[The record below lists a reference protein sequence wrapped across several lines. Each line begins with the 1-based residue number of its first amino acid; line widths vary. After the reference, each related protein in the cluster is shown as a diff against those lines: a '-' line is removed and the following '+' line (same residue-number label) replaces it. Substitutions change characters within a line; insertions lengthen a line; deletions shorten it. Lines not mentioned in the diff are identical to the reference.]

1 MKNILKP
8 YWLLIGVSL
17 PQLLIFIIMG
27 RIFYIINSQLTEEN
41 LRLWAVFGGL
51 LGLSYIS
58 YTVYGVIRLA
68 SRKEVHLK
76 TGISLFLTYIPYL
89 YFFTVFNDKLIPSSI
104 PDWMLFEISPQMMV
118 VTMIMPSMVVAM
130 LISVVWLTPFKFGI
144 LFNKKTVPVL
154 AIPTFWFLL
163 ITALL
168 PLLHVPFTSVFDHF
182 TAISFVIGTVA
193 FLFLIVKLIYH
204 LLSKKPQ
211 IWKKAVIPIV
221 TLGPLF
227 GLSINNQG
235 NIFGNFSSVYFYLL
249 AIFTGV
255 LLIIPSIDNRYVRSL
270 LFILK
275 SITFTFTAY
284 FFIIFLPYLPFSLIG
299 LLAFGLG
306 ILLLIPVVQAFVHVR
321 SLWEDYKFLQQYYKK
336 AALLIVFIFG
346 VLVVPALITISF
358 NSDKGHIDKALSFIY
373 QQNLSDK
380 NEIDVNTMA
389 LSRSMDFL
397 RENKSTRNRGGFF
410 ASNYKIPLIS
420 AYYNWLVLEN
430 LTLSEQKIKAIKSIF
445 LGVKYENNNIN
456 NETNNTLENNEEQA
470 QPVRIDRHSVETIF
484 DSTNNFY
491 RSWIHFDLKNANDF
505 NAEFRARFELPQ
517 DSFITNYYLYVNDKK
532 KFGMIADK
540 RAANWIYNQIV
551 TIRRDPGILSY
562 ISDSIIEF
570 KVFPFN
576 TNETRKTGFEIIHK
590 APVTLKIGEL
600 GIGLGNTKV
609 EGSIE
614 EMRPLDTSAK
624 KIDDDITLVPYEA
637 KKGLLKVTRS
647 PFYHFI
653 IDRSEDSK
661 ERGRELVKCVEN
673 YIEKNKLNH
682 KDIGIS
688 ALNYNLKVLTAGG
701 AWQEQFYKLPAV
713 GGLYLDNALKSIY
726 FENYKDRSHK
736 YPAVIIVTDNMDKA
750 TLLGSYDSLKYLMP
764 DVKSF
769 YSLNTE
775 GKLLSHSL
783 HGKGKTEIGTTSSI
797 TPDAVLPWPDVS
809 DIKAYLSDDTSTSIV
824 LNNSDYELNSDK
836 VMSSLDTG
844 FMLKAAAASMF
855 LHPEKAGSKT
865 LEIVKASIKT
875 GVMSPLTSYIV
886 LENEAQEKVL
896 LEKQNKILSTK
907 KPLDIGE
914 PSQMSEPS
922 LIVVALITAV
932 FVLVV
937 RYRRRKTAV

>member
-58 YTVYGVIRLA
+58 YTVYGVIRLI

-76 TGISLFLTYIPYL
+76 TGVSLFLTYIPYL
-89 YFFTVFNDKLIPSSI
+89 YFFTVFNDKIIPSSI
-104 PDWMLFEISPQMMV
+104 PDWMLFEISPEMMV
-118 VTMIMPSMVVAM
+118 VTMITPSMVVAM

-154 AIPTFWFLL
+154 AIPAFWFLL
-163 ITALL
+163 VTALL
-168 PLLHVPFTSVFDHF
+168 PLLHVPFTSVLDHLS
-182 TAISFVIGTVA
+182 TISFVIGTVA
-193 FLFLIVKLIYH
+193 FLFVIVKLIYH
-204 LLSKKPQ
+204 LLNKKPQ
-211 IWKKAVIPIV
+211 IWQKAVIPIV

-249 AIFTGV
+249 AVFTGV
-255 LLIIPSIDNRYVRSL
+255 LLVIPSSDNKYLRSL

-306 ILLLIPVVQAFVHVR
+306 ILLLVPVAQAFVHVR
-321 SLWEDYKFLQQYYKK
+321 SLWDDYKFLQQHYKK
-336 AALLIVFIFG
+336 AALLIVFICG
-346 VLVVPALITISF
+346 VSVIPALISISF
-358 NSDKGHIDKALSFIY
+358 NSDKGHIDKALNFIY

-380 NEIDVNTMA
+380 NEVKVNTNA
-389 LSRSMDFL
+389 LSRSLNFL
-397 RENKSTRNRGGFF
+397 RENKSSGRRGGFF
-410 ASNYKIPLIS
+410 SSNYKIPLIS

-445 LGVKYENNNIN
+445 LGVKYENNTIN
-456 NETNNTLENNEEQA
+456 NTFNNTIETSEEQV
-470 QPVRIDRHSVETIF
+470 QPVRIDKHTVETQF
-484 DSTNNFY
+484 DSKNNCY
-491 RSWIHFDLKNANDF
+491 RSWIHFDLKNSNDF

-517 DSFITNYYLYVNDKK
+517 DSFITNYYLYVNNKK

-540 RAANWIYNQIV
+540 RAANWIYDQIV

-590 APVTLKIGEL
+590 TPVTLKIGEL
-600 GIGLGNTKV
+600 GIDLGNTNV
-609 EGSIE
+609 EGSTKE
-614 EMRPLDTSAK
+614 VGLLDASVK
-624 KIDDDITLVPYEA
+624 KIDDDVTLVPYEV
-637 KKGLLKVTRS
+637 KKALLKVTRA
-647 PFYHFI
+647 PFYHFV
-653 IDRSEDSK
+653 IDRSEGSK
-661 ERGRELVKCVEN
+661 DRGQELVKCVEN

-688 ALNYNLKVLTAGG
+688 ALNYNLKKLTAGG
-701 AWQEQFYKLPAV
+701 AWQEQYYKLPAV
-713 GGLYLDNALKSIY
+713 GGLYLDHALKSIH
-726 FENYKDRSHK
+726 FENYKDKSHK
-736 YPAVIIVTDNMDKA
+736 YPAVIIVTDDIDKA
-750 TLLGSYDSLKYLMP
+750 TLIGSYDSLKYLMP
-764 DVKSF
+764 DVKCF

-775 GKLLSHSL
+775 GMLLSHSL
-783 HGKGKTEIGTTSSI
+783 DGKGTTEIPATASI
-797 TPDAVLPWPDVS
+797 SPDTVLPWPDVS

-824 LNNSDYELNSDK
+824 LGDSDYELNSDK
-836 VMSSLDTG
+836 AMSSLDTG
-844 FMLKAAAASMF
+844 FVLKAATASMF
-855 LHPEKAGSKT
+855 LHPEKTSGKT

-896 LEKQNKILSTK
+896 LEKQQKILSTK
-907 KPLDIGE
+907 KPLDVGE

-922 LIVVALITAV
+922 LMIIALITAA

-937 RYRRRKTAV
+937 RHRRRKMAV